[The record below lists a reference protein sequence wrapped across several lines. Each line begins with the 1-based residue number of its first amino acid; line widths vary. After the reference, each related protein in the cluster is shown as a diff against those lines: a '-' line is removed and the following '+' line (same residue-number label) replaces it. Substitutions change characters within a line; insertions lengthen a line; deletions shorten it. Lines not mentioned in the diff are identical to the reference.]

1 MLLSMANAG
10 PNTNGSQFFITTV
23 PTPHLDGKHVVFGRV
38 RANRGLVRRIEDIET
53 AASDRPVDPVKI
65 AAAGVLSPEE
75 VAEEDAKRAR
85 AAEAA
90 GAGGEDVF
98 EDYPAD
104 EDKVD
109 TEDPKIALKVATT
122 LKDLGTAAFKNKDFV
137 VALAKYQKALRY
149 LDVNGELPVE
159 AMDPALGP
167 DFRST

>member
-1 MLLSMANAG
+1 
-10 PNTNGSQFFITTV
+10 
-23 PTPHLDGKHVVFGRV
+23 
-38 RANRGLVRRIEDIET
+38 
-53 AASDRPVDPVKI
+53 
-65 AAAGVLSPEE
+65 
-75 VAEEDAKRAR
+75 
-85 AAEAA
+85 
-90 GAGGEDVF
+90 VF